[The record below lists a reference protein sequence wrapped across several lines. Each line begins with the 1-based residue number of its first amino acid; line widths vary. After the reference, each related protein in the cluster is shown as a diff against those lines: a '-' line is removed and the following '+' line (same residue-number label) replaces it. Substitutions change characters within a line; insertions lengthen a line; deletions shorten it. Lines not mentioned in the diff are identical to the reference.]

1 MELFTKVNASTL
13 VTALSSSH
21 EITKMLLAQDPAI
34 LEALVQ
40 QMVPKQTETL
50 QRYATEIDQISK
62 QTGFDILELARPL
75 SYDPLT
81 LRQDQTTYTQ
91 ASSIPTQDFDVSEF
105 QKQLNQDRQKAKKMI
120 DDLVAQARATKQE
133 FLKEY
138 ADRPLH
144 PYEQMIHEYLGK
156 DFKPKAIEEMMIEPD
171 IDPLKVVAHI
181 AELSKSLQE
190 KSMKQVTA
198 IVEQA
203 LDTTFPGITSEAL
216 GSAFGMLSGN
226 EFVIDHKMTARH
238 LEFCENLRNLSVDY
252 IIAHPYDAA
261 RRILSEF
268 MRVGYAF

>member
-1 MELFTKVNASTL
+1 MELSTI

-21 EITKMLLAQDPAI
+21 EITKMLLAQDPAV

-40 QMVPKQTETL
+40 RMVPRQTETL

-62 QTGFDILELARPL
+62 QTGFDILELAKPL

-91 ASSIPTQDFDVSEF
+91 TSGVPVQDFDVSEF

-133 FLKEY
+133 FLKEH
-138 ADRPLH
+138 ADKPLH
-144 PYEQMIHEYLGK
+144 PYERMIHEYLGK
-156 DFKPKAIEEMMIEPD
+156 DFKPRTIEEMPLEPG

-181 AELSKSLQE
+181 TDLSRSLQE

-198 IVEQA
+198 IVQQA

-226 EFVIDHKMTARH
+226 EFIIDHKMTAKH
-238 LEFCENLRNLSVDY
+238 LEFCENLRNISVDY
-252 IIAHPYDAA
+252 VIAHPYEAA
-261 RRILSEF
+261 KRILSEF